1 MGVPQPAFS
10 DLIRLFARIGCL
22 SFGGPAGQIALMQ
35 RELVDQRN
43 WIAPDRY
50 AHALN
55 FCMLLP
61 GPEAQQLATY
71 CGWLLHG
78 VRGGLAAGLLFILP
92 GAAVMLALSV
102 LYVTVGR
109 TGAAQGILFGVKAV
123 VFAVVL
129 EALFRVAKR
138 ALRRRSDWLI
148 AAAAFVALFVFHTP
162 FPFVILVAS
171 LIVFARVQ
179 QSSTTE
185 QMADI
190 DRPRHKPVRTALIG
204 MMLWMAPVAM
214 LFAIFGKAALFTQL
228 SLFFSKMAV
237 VTFGG
242 AYAVLSYVAQEAVQT
257 RHWLTAAEMIDGL
270 GLAETTPGPLIL
282 VLQHV
287 GFLAGWRNTAGLSP
301 LMGGLLGAGVTTWV
315 TFTPSFLWILL
326 GAPYVERLRTNV
338 KLSGALGG
346 ITAAVVGVIF
356 NMALWFGLH
365 IIFRQMAELAAPWG
379 KIAMPMF
386 SSFDPAAAVLGA
398 LAAWLLL
405 VRHMGLFKVLALG
418 AALGF
423 AWQQIR

>member
-1 MGVPQPAFS
+1 MHANPPRFV
-10 DLIRLFARIGCL
+10 DLVRLFARIGCL

-35 RELVDQRN
+35 RELVDQRR

-92 GAAVMLALSV
+92 GAAVMLALSF
-102 LYVTVGR
+102 LYVTVGT
-109 TGAAQGILFGVKAV
+109 TGAAQGILYGVKAV

-138 ALRRRSDWLI
+138 SLKRRSDWLI
-148 AAAAFVALFVFHTP
+148 AAAAFVALFVFHLP
-162 FPFVILVAS
+162 FPLIILVAG
-171 LIVFARVQ
+171 LIGYMRAPRGSVTKNQ
-179 QSSTTE
+179 
-185 QMADI
+185 ADI
-190 DRPRHKPVRTALIG
+190 DRPEHRPVLTAGIG
-204 MMLWMAPVAM
+204 LVLWAAPV
-214 LFAIFGKAALFTQL
+214 LLLLAIFGQTAVFTQL

-257 RHWLTAAEMIDGL
+257 RHWLTAPEMIDGL

-287 GFLAGWRNTAGLSP
+287 GFLAGWRNHLGVSP
-301 LMGGLLGAGVTTWV
+301 VMGGLLGAGVTTWV
-315 TFTPSFLWILL
+315 TFVPSFLWILI
-326 GAPYVERLRTNV
+326 GAPYVERLRSNV
-338 KLSGALGG
+338 KLSGALSG

-365 IIFRQMAELAAPWG
+365 IVFRQMSDVPVPWG
-379 KIAMPMF
+379 RLVLPVF
-386 SSFDPAAAVLGA
+386 NSFDPAAAALGG

-405 VRHMGLFKVLALG
+405 VRHTGLFKVLALG

-423 AWQQIR
+423 AWQQIF